1 MENKH
6 STRHLT
12 VGGKGTF
19 CAITIFFLLGEA
31 SHSVHYAT
39 SARISH
45 TPDTRDSAIVPT
57 VENTTRSVSPATNAV
72 VHHDLHVTS
81 LQPTSAPQYLGV
93 PSSLIHVRVQIWN
106 ARLDGLVSSSR
117 GDVHRRCSGT
127 AQRRQSCVLQGMNH
141 NILGVRPVSR
151 GDGPHALDDRTTPQ
165 QFSIGTN
172 HDRLLLIHCPLHS
185 QRQEPGL

>member
-1 MENKH
+1 
-6 STRHLT
+6 LT

-19 CAITIFFLLGEA
+19 CVITIFFLLGEA

-57 VENTTRSVSPATNAV
+57 VGKTQLGVSVSPATNAV

-81 LQPTSAPQYLGV
+81 LQPTFAPKYLGV
-93 PSSLIHVRVQIWN
+93 PSSLIHVRVPIWN

-127 AQRRQSCVLQGMNH
+127 ELRASRNEPRHPWGPP
-141 NILGVRPVSR
+141 RVSR
-151 GDGPHALDDRTTPQ
+151 RWPSCSR
-165 QFSIGTN
+165 
-172 HDRLLLIHCPLHS
+172 
-185 QRQEPGL
+185 